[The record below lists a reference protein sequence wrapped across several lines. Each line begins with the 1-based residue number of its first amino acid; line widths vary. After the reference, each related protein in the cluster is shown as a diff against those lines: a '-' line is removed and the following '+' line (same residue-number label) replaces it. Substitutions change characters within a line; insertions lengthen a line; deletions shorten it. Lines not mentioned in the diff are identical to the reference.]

1 VGEQGCGSESQ
12 LARTL
17 QPHTPKTRLPDAFN
31 HPTETFYFTRGDS
44 SESPYCCQGKPYMAD
59 EIIRLTGIH
68 KSFAGV
74 RALQDV
80 SLTLERGKIH
90 CLVGENGCGK
100 STLIKIIAG
109 VYQRD
114 SGSVQINGKEYE
126 QLHPIDSIREGI
138 QVIYQDFSL
147 FPNLTVAE
155 NIALNEQLA
164 AGRRVVNWRH
174 VRNVAEDAVAQIEV
188 HLPLDA
194 RVEEMSV
201 ANKQLIAIAKAL
213 RQNAQLI
220 IMDEPTSALTEREI
234 RTLFTVIRRLQERG
248 IAFLF
253 VSHKLNE
260 VLEISEAIIVMRNG
274 QVVSTGA
281 AGDYTTTRLVFEM
294 TGQSIAEKSYDF
306 TPDLSQPALLRVDG
320 LTVPGA
326 LQDVSFELRR
336 GEIVGVTGLLG
347 SGRTELA
354 LALFGML
361 PIAGGHIEIDETPVK
376 IRSVQ
381 DAIAHGIGYV
391 PEDRL
396 TEGLFLEQAIGRNIV
411 VRTIDK
417 LRGAFGLTDPAQVN
431 KQINDWVA
439 SLRIKTSNPELPVK
453 TLSGGNQQRVVVAK
467 WLASNPRLM
476 ILNGPTMGVDIG
488 SKNELHELIKQLAGD
503 GMGLL
508 VISDDIPEL
517 LQTCNRILLM
527 RNGTVAQEILPRDT
541 DENALAAKLIED

>member
-1 VGEQGCGSESQ
+1 
-12 LARTL
+12 
-17 QPHTPKTRLPDAFN
+17 
-31 HPTETFYFTRGDS
+31 
-44 SESPYCCQGKPYMAD
+44 MAD
-59 EIIRLTGIH
+59 QLLRLTGIY

-74 RALQDV
+74 HAL
-80 SLTLERGKIH
+80 RGVDLSIESGRIH

-114 SGSVQINGKEYE
+114 AGEMFINGKEFE
-126 QLHPIDSIREGI
+126 HISPIDAIREGI

-155 NIALNEQLA
+155 NIALNEELA
-164 AGRRVVNWRH
+164 KGRRLVNWRH
-174 VRNVAEDAVAQIEV
+174 VRNVAEDALAQIEV
-188 HLPLDA
+188 DLPLNA

-220 IMDEPTSALTEREI
+220 IMDEPTSALTEREV
-234 RTLFTVIRRLQERG
+234 RALFTVIHKLQARRN

-260 VLEISEAIIVMRNG
+260 VLEISETIIVMRNG
-274 QVVSTGA
+274 RIVSTG
-281 AGDYTTTRLVFEM
+281 DRKEYDNTRLIFEM
-294 TGQSIAEKSYDF
+294 TGHGIAEKSYSF
-306 TPDLSQPALLRVDG
+306 TPDMSQPPLLKVENLCTDD
-320 LTVPGA
+320 L
-326 LQDVSFELRR
+326 LQDINFELRQ

-354 LALFGML
+354 LALYGML
-361 PIAGGHIEIDETPVK
+361 PLSSGRIYIDNKPVQIK
-376 IRSVQ
+376 SIQ
-381 DAIAHGIGYV
+381 DAIANGIGYV

-396 TEGLFLEQAIGRNIV
+396 GEGLFLEQSISRNLV
-411 VRTIDK
+411 VRIIDR
-417 LRGAFGLTDPAQVN
+417 LRGSFGLTDPP
-431 KQINDWVA
+431 KINGQARHLVDA
-439 SLRIKTSNPELPVK
+439 LSIKTADPELPVK
-453 TLSGGNQQRVVVAK
+453 TLSGGNQQRVVLAK
-467 WLASNPRLM
+467 WLASKPRVM
-476 ILNGPTMGVDIG
+476 ILNGPTVGVDVG
-488 SKNELHELIKQLAGD
+488 SKEELHEMMKQLAGE

-527 RNGTVAQEILPRDT
+527 RHGRIIEEILPSET
-541 DENALAAKLIED
+541 NENELSAKLIEE

>member
-1 VGEQGCGSESQ
+1 M
-12 LARTL
+12 T
-17 QPHTPKTRLPDAFN
+17 
-31 HPTETFYFTRGDS
+31 
-44 SESPYCCQGKPYMAD
+44 D
-59 EIIRLTGIH
+59 ELLRVSGAY

-74 RALQDV
+74 RALLDV
-80 SLTLERGKIH
+80 DLVIERGRIH

-114 SGSVQINGKEYE
+114 AGSVVINGTDYDR
-126 QLHPIDSIREGI
+126 LNPIDAIREGI

-164 AGRRVVNWRH
+164 EGRRLVNWRK
-174 VRNVAEDAVAQIEV
+174 VRRVAEDALAQIEV
-188 HLPLDA
+188 DIPLDA
-194 RVEEMSV
+194 LVEDVSV
-201 ANKQLIAIAKAL
+201 ANKQLIAISKAL

-234 RTLFTVIRRLQERG
+234 RALFAVIRRLQARG

-260 VLEISEAIIVMRNG
+260 VLEISETIVVMRNG
-274 QVVSTGA
+274 KVVSTGERQQY
-281 AGDYTTTRLVFEM
+281 DTKRLILEM
-294 TGQSIAEKSYDF
+294 TGHAIAEKSYQFMAD
-306 TPDLSQPALLRVDG
+306 TSQPALLKVEDLNVDH
-320 LTVPGA
+320 A
-326 LQDVSFELRR
+326 LQDIYFELYQ

-354 LALFGML
+354 LALFGLL
-361 PIAGGHIEIDETPVK
+361 PVDAGRIFMNGQRVEIK
-376 IRSVQ
+376 SIQ

-396 TEGLFLEQAIGRNIV
+396 TEGLFLEQAIGRNMV
-411 VRTIDK
+411 VRIIDR
-417 LRGAFGLTDPAQVN
+417 LRGALGLTDPRLVTRRVN
-431 KQINDWVA
+431 EWVD
-439 SLRIKTSNPELPVK
+439 LMRVKTSNPDLPVK
-453 TLSGGNQQRVVVAK
+453 TLSGGNQQRVVLAK
-467 WLASNPRLM
+467 WLASKPRLM
-476 ILNGPTMGVDIG
+476 ILNGPTVGVDIG
-488 SKNELHELIKQLAGD
+488 SKDELHDMIKQLAAE

-527 RNGTVAQEILPRDT
+527 RHGRIAEEILPQGT
-541 DENALAAKLIED
+541 DENRLTAKLIEE

>member
-1 VGEQGCGSESQ
+1 
-12 LARTL
+12 
-17 QPHTPKTRLPDAFN
+17 
-31 HPTETFYFTRGDS
+31 
-44 SESPYCCQGKPYMAD
+44 MAD
-59 EIIRLTGIH
+59 QLLRLTGIC

-74 RALQDV
+74 RAL
-80 SLTLERGKIH
+80 RGVDLSIESGRIH

-109 VYQRD
+109 VYPRD
-114 SGSVQINGKEYE
+114 AGEMFINGKEFTSIS
-126 QLHPIDSIREGI
+126 PIDAIREGI

-155 NIALNEQLA
+155 NIALNEELA
-164 AGRRVVNWRH
+164 EGRRFVNWRE
-174 VRNVAEDAVAQIEV
+174 VRRVAKDALAQIEV
-188 HLPLDA
+188 DLPLNV

-234 RTLFTVIRRLQERG
+234 RALFAVIHKLQERQN

-260 VLEISEAIIVMRNG
+260 VLEISETIIVMRNG
-274 QVVSTGA
+274 KIASTG
-281 AGDYTTTRLVFEM
+281 DRKEYDTTRLIFEM
-294 TGQSIAEKSYDF
+294 TGHGITEKSYAF
-306 TPDLSQPALLRVDG
+306 TPDMSLPPLLKVEDLYTRE
-320 LTVPGA
+320 L
-326 LQDVSFELRR
+326 LQDINFELRE

-354 LALFGML
+354 LALYGML
-361 PIAGGHIEIDETPVK
+361 PLSAGRIYIDDKPVK
-376 IRSVQ
+376 INSIQ
-381 DAIAHGIGYV
+381 DAIANGIGYV

-396 TEGLFLEQAIGRNIV
+396 SEGLFLEQTISRNLV
-411 VRTIDK
+411 VRIIDQ
-417 LRGAFGLTDPAQVN
+417 LRGALGLTDPKKVREQAHHWVN
-431 KQINDWVA
+431 A
-439 SLRIKTSNPELPVK
+439 LSIKTSDPELPVK
-453 TLSGGNQQRVVVAK
+453 TLSGGNQQRVVLAK
-467 WLASNPRLM
+467 WLASTPRVM
-476 ILNGPTMGVDIG
+476 ILNGPTVGVDVG
-488 SKNELHELIKQLAGD
+488 SKEELHEMMKQLASE

-527 RNGTVAQEILPRDT
+527 RHGRIIEEILPSET
-541 DENALAAKLIED
+541 NENELSAKLIEE

>member
-1 VGEQGCGSESQ
+1 
-12 LARTL
+12 
-17 QPHTPKTRLPDAFN
+17 
-31 HPTETFYFTRGDS
+31 
-44 SESPYCCQGKPYMAD
+44 MAD
-59 EIIRLTGIH
+59 EFLRLSGIY

-80 SLTLERGKIH
+80 DLSIERGKIH
-90 CLVGENGCGK
+90 CLVGENGSGK

-114 SGSVQINGKEYE
+114 AGRLVINGREYDR
-126 QLHPIDSIREGI
+126 LRPIDAIREGI

-164 AGRRVVNWRH
+164 DGRQFVNWRR
-174 VRNVAEDAVAQIEV
+174 VRRIAREALDQIEV
-188 HLPLDA
+188 NIPLDA
-194 RVEEMSV
+194 HVETVSV
-201 ANKQLIAIAKAL
+201 ANKQLIAISKAL

-234 RTLFTVIRRLQERG
+234 RALFSVIRRLQARG

-260 VLEISEAIIVMRNG
+260 VLEISETIIVMRNAR
-274 QVVSTGA
+274 VVSTGVRSEY
-281 AGDYTTTRLVFEM
+281 DTKRLVYEM
-294 TGQSIAEKSYDF
+294 TGHAVAEKSYDF
-306 TPDLSQPALLRVDG
+306 VADPARPAILDVTGLNVRHALRDIH
-320 LTVPGA
+320 
-326 LQDVSFELRR
+326 LQVRA

-354 LALFGML
+354 LALFGLL
-361 PIAGGHIEIDETPVK
+361 PIDSGQLKMNGKDVV
-376 IRSVQ
+376 IRSIQ

-396 TEGLFLEQAIGRNIV
+396 TEGLFLEQSIGRNIV
-411 VRTIDK
+411 VRIIER
-417 LRGAFGLTDPAQVN
+417 LHNGLGLTDSRRVN
-431 KQINDWVA
+431 GEVRKWVDA
-439 SLRIKTSNPELPVK
+439 LRIKTSDPQLPVK
-453 TLSGGNQQRVVVAK
+453 TLSGGNQQRVVLAK
-467 WLASNPRLM
+467 WLASNPHLL
-476 ILNGPTMGVDIG
+476 ILNGPTVGVDIG
-488 SKNELHELIKQLAGD
+488 SKAELHGMMKQLAGE

-508 VISDDIPEL
+508 VISDDLPEL

-527 RNGTVAQEILPRDT
+527 RHGRIVEEIRPQDT
-541 DENALAAKLIED
+541 DENRLTAKLIEENAP

>member
-1 VGEQGCGSESQ
+1 
-12 LARTL
+12 
-17 QPHTPKTRLPDAFN
+17 
-31 HPTETFYFTRGDS
+31 
-44 SESPYCCQGKPYMAD
+44 MAD
-59 EIIRLTGIH
+59 ELLRVSGIY

-74 RALQDV
+74 RALLDV
-80 SLTLERGKIH
+80 DLVIERGRIH

-114 SGSVQINGKEYE
+114 AGSVLINGKEYDR
-126 QLHPIDSIREGI
+126 LHPIDAIREGI

-164 AGRRVVNWRH
+164 EGQRLVNWRK
-174 VRNVAEDAVAQIEV
+174 VRRVAEDALAQIEV
-188 HLPLDA
+188 DIPLDA
-194 RVEEMSV
+194 LVEEVSV
-201 ANKQLIAIAKAL
+201 ANKQLIAISKAL

-234 RTLFTVIRRLQERG
+234 RALFAVIHRLQARG

-260 VLEISEAIIVMRNG
+260 VLEISETIVVMRNG
-274 QVVSTGA
+274 KVVS
-281 AGDYTTTRLVFEM
+281 AGERSLYDTKRLIFEM
-294 TGQSIAEKSYDF
+294 TGHAIAEKSYQF
-306 TPDLSQPALLRVDG
+306 EPDTSRPALLKVEDLNAG
-320 LTVPGA
+320 HA
-326 LQDVSFELRR
+326 LQDIYFEVYA

-354 LALFGML
+354 LALFGLL
-361 PIAGGHIEIDETPVK
+361 PADAGRLFVDGQRVEIK
-376 IRSVQ
+376 SIQ
-381 DAIAHGIGYV
+381 DAIKHGIGYV

-396 TEGLFLEQAIGRNIV
+396 TEGLFLEQAIGNNMV
-411 VRTIDK
+411 VRTIDR
-417 LRGAFGLTDPAQVN
+417 LRNALGLTSPRLVNSQVSE
-431 KQINDWVA
+431 WVD
-439 SLRIKTSNPELPVK
+439 SMRIKTSNPDLPVK
-453 TLSGGNQQRVVVAK
+453 TLSGGNQQRVVLAK
-467 WLASNPRLM
+467 WLASKPRLM
-476 ILNGPTMGVDIG
+476 ILNGPTVGVDIG
-488 SKNELHELIKQLAGD
+488 SKDELHDMMKRLATD

-527 RNGTVAQEILPRDT
+527 RHGRIVEEILPQDT
-541 DENALAAKLIED
+541 DANRLTTKLIEE